1 MAWETRSGAQ
11 GRYYTRSKR
20 VGDRVVREYVGTGD
34 VAELIALQDE
44 QRRELR
50 KMKQMSEEIAFREK
64 MAPIEQIAKDVE
76 NLVQL
81 LDTELE
87 RNLNETGYYFHRG
100 SWRKRRTG

>member
-1 MAWETRSGAQ
+1 MAWETRSGGE

-64 MAPIEQIAKDVE
+64 VAPIEQMAKDVE

-87 RNLNETGYYFHRG
+87 RNLNETGIYFHRG

>member
-1 MAWETRSGAQ
+1 M
-11 GRYYTRSKR
+11 
-20 VGDRVVREYVGTGD
+20 REYVGTGD

-50 KMKQMSEEIAFREK
+50 KMGKIADEIAFREK
-64 MAPIEQIAKDVE
+64 VAPIEQITKDVE

>member
-34 VAELIALQDE
+34 VAELIALHDE

-64 MAPIEQIAKDVE
+64 MAPIELLAKDVE
-76 NLVQL
+76 NLFQL